1 MSDKDQE
8 KTSHC
13 ENKKRKSIE
22 GIEFRLKK
30 RSTWER
36 NILESDEEYFGGSL
50 SEQEDLAEGWISN
63 KESTNFTSSNV
74 EQLAS
79 SYLIKSSKVRAVLS
93 GAQEVVT
100 EVDTLQAR
108 FIETLN
114 EVTRLDQLVKS
125 ITREVDHHKA
135 GKRKLWT
142 KTDQLKKRIEQ
153 LENRI
158 KELESGKEKERTDTG
173 ITPRKLIV

>member
-1 MSDKDQE
+1 MSFLVIKDRRHIPVNDMCIP
-8 KTSHC
+8 SG
-13 ENKKRKSIE
+13 KSSI
-22 GIEFRLKK
+22 FHLQKLK
-30 RSTWER
+30 
-36 NILESDEEYFGGSL
+36 I
-50 SEQEDLAEGWISN
+50 IS
-63 KESTNFTSSNV
+63 
-74 EQLAS
+74 
-79 SYLIKSSKVRAVLS
+79 KSSKVRAVLS
-93 GAQEVVT
+93 GAQEAVT
-100 EVDTLQAR
+100 EIDTLQAR

-114 EVTRLDQLVKS
+114 EVTRLDQLVKR

-135 GKRKLWT
+135 GKRKLWI